1 MASIHTRVSLALSLG
16 AALLLSACGGG
27 NSSSASAAA
36 TAATTPPPAA
46 APAVMKIYEQTC
58 HNCHS
63 MPASGAPQAGDK
75 NAWAPRVAQGRDA
88 LIDHSI
94 NGYKSMPPMGTC
106 TQCTEDD
113 FVALIE
119 YMSGAKL
126 K

>member
-1 MASIHTRVSLALSLG
+1 MTSIRARASLALSL
-16 AALLLSACGGG
+16 ASALLLVACGGG
-27 NSSSASAAA
+27 NSSSAPAASTAAA
-36 TAATTPPPAA
+36 TPPPAA

-63 MPASGAPQAGDK
+63 MPASGAPQAGDSA
-75 NAWAPRVAQGRDA
+75 AWAPRVAQGRDT

-106 TQCTEDD
+106 TACTEDD